1 MLRVQ
6 NLTKRFG
13 HVTAISNVSANI
25 RKGRVT
31 ALLGDNGAGKSTLVK
46 MICGTYKPTQGS
58 VWVNGKQVHMDSARD
73 ALALGITAVYQ
84 DLALVDQRNVIHNI
98 SLGNI
103 PTKWGGLVVDRK
115 KMRETAEN
123 ALSYMKAKLPSLDI
137 PVSSMSGGQRQAV
150 AIASLCLRRATRHHG
165 RTDGGARDL
174 RAAHG
179 ARCRPRPA
187 GAWHVRSDHQS

>member
-115 KMRETAEN
+115 KMRE
-123 ALSYMKAKLPSLDI
+123 
-137 PVSSMSGGQRQAV
+137 
-150 AIASLCLRRATRHHG
+150 
-165 RTDGGARDL
+165 
-174 RAAHG
+174 
-179 ARCRPRPA
+179 
-187 GAWHVRSDHQS
+187 